1 MMDHELWMWK
11 KSSFWKFALNL
22 CIMKMDSYKYM
33 HKNRN
38 LFQLSWDIPLQK
50 KEKCILLLKG

>member
-22 CIMKMDSYKYM
+22 YIMKMDSYKYM

-50 KEKCILLLKG
+50 KEKCIL